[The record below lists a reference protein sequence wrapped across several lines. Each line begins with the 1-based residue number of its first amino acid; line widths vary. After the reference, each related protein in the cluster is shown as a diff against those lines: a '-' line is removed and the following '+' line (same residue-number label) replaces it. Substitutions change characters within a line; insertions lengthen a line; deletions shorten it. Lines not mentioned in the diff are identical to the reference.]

1 MADAVP
7 PKSTQLPTTSDTHP
21 EANRGIGADD
31 PMPSD
36 DPRYQS
42 WLMIKAF
49 VRSEESSAQAELLKT
64 LQKDG
69 TLGLDDILKSVERV
83 FSSVARSLVMTV
95 KGTDSAQQR
104 DADLDELLKRVLQQF
119 EGWFEKV
126 ARAIGVD
133 APTVKREAEIRLT
146 TPPSGSEWKAEL
158 FRLALQGELAKH
170 GAHLAD
176 AEKRS
181 DGEPATLTKA
191 KSGGPPLRCYKSPVK
206 RAIANALVKS
216 PNASDLGAIC
226 RSIDEDGTA
235 ELEGKGAERSKRPT
249 GTQSADQTLRQ
260 PSAKCVGTCAKKG
273 CSNTYLPLTTHLP
286 LRKCRPSESR
296 VAHSDPA
303 LPPRNAHH

>member
-1 MADAVP
+1 
-7 PKSTQLPTTSDTHP
+7 
-21 EANRGIGADD
+21 
-31 PMPSD
+31 
-36 DPRYQS
+36 
-42 WLMIKAF
+42 
-49 VRSEESSAQAELLKT
+49 
-64 LQKDG
+64 
-69 TLGLDDILKSVERV
+69 
-83 FSSVARSLVMTV
+83 MTV

-146 TPPSGSEWKAEL
+146 TRLSEWKAEP

-181 DGEPATLTKA
+181 DGEPSTLTKA

-216 PNASDLGAIC
+216 PNASDLELC

-249 GTQSADQTLRQ
+249 GTRKRRPNLETTISKVRRDMRE
-260 PSAKCVGTCAKKG
+260 KG
-273 CSNTYLPLTTHLP
+273 LL
-286 LRKCRPSESR
+286 
-296 VAHSDPA
+296 
-303 LPPRNAHH
+303 